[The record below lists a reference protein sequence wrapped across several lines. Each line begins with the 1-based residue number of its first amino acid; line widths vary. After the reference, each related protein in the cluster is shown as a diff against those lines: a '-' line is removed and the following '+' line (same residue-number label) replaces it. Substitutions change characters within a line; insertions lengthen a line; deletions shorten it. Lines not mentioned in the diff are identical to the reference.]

1 MTVAYVMPF
10 DLEQETFDSLEALSG
25 FQKLRRNRD
34 GQMPVG
40 SDRARHRSSRRNQ
53 PWRSRRGN
61 ASRVAG
67 K

>member
-1 MTVAYVMPF
+1 LYG
-10 DLEQETFDSLEALSG
+10 DLSG
-25 FQKLRRNRD
+25 FQKLRPNRD

-61 ASRVAG
+61 VPRATS